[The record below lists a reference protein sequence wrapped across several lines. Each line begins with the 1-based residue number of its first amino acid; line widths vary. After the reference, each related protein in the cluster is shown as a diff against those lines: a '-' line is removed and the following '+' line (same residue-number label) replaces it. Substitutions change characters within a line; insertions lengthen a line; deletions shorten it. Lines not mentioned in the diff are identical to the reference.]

1 MHLPVCQEPF
11 LGLPDTGQARP
22 GRNGVSGLETR
33 PSPPAS
39 VPVDGMRRVDLTLMT
54 THSFG
59 LDEMAVLF
67 KVAEKRLEDVVK
79 VQIRF

>member
-1 MHLPVCQEPF
+1 
-11 LGLPDTGQARP
+11 
-22 GRNGVSGLETR
+22 
-33 PSPPAS
+33 
-39 VPVDGMRRVDLTLMT
+39 MRRVDLTLMT